1 MVAGRRKLSEEK
13 LEREGEVE
21 TKRARERKKKKRN
34 ARKISLRGSEISP
47 KRRNDSGGKRH
58 FNDRF
63 LLLFFKF
70 HTVISPFYEA
80 R

>member
-1 MVAGRRKLSEEK
+1 MVAGRRKLNEEK

-21 TKRARERKKKKRN
+21 TKRAREGKKKRN
-34 ARKISLRGSEISP
+34 ARRISLRGSKISP

-63 LLLFFKF
+63 LLLFFKCD
-70 HTVISPFYEA
+70 TVISPFYEA